1 MPIDPATVYLGKKA
15 IDVALVRVEES
26 LREANIETRT
36 QVDRCASFLEA
47 CRDAIEGL
55 EKEYDEILE
64 QTVNCPDD
72 PTAIRALKQRID
84 DYLHV
89 DKLRTK
95 LIDATTGLE
104 LYLNLFEKKATT
116 VRQWPWKRPDKEK
129 AVDLFRRNLEQL
141 NGYLYKL
148 NHSDLPYR
156 PSRTGVGQEAMFAI
170 LQNIEASPTF
180 RRSSLKELGEMY
192 RSERDKEPLIESVKR
207 IRTVIEEMRK
217 GFL

>member
-1 MPIDPATVYLGKKA
+1 MDPATTYLGKKA

-26 LREANIETRT
+26 LREAKMKERT

-47 CRDAIEGL
+47 CKDAIEGL
-55 EKEYDEILE
+55 EKEYDEIIE

-72 PTAIRALKQRID
+72 PAATQALKQRID
-84 DYLHV
+84 DYLHI

-104 LYLNLFEKKATT
+104 LYLELFEKKATT
-116 VRQWPWKRPDKEK
+116 VRQWPWKRADKEK
-129 AVDLFRRNLEQL
+129 AVDLFRKNLEQL
-141 NGYLYKL
+141 HGYLYRL

-170 LQNIEASPTF
+170 LQNIDASPIF
-180 RRSSLKELGEMY
+180 RTSSLRELGEMY
-192 RSERDKEPLIESVKR
+192 RSARDKEPLIENIKR

-217 GFL
+217 AFL